1 MKKQRQRI
9 DVSLTEKRLRA
20 DVIRAYMADNDIA
33 RAVCFSCGNASAALK
48 NAGVPVLD
56 ISPRGDMESRR
67 WFTQAEISRL
77 FPLLFDATS
86 GHLPVFLMQRIANRL
101 RTELSFSQD
110 IEYEIPCGSGETVV
124 CLKMA
129 FPQVNFTPVY
139 DNSDPATEYS
149 PNAPLNGLV
158 RAMFPTVTINNYHDE

>member
-1 MKKQRQRI
+1 MKKPRQKI

-20 DVIRAYMADNDIA
+20 DVIKAYMADNDIA

-48 NAGVPVLD
+48 KAGVAVLD
-56 ISPRGDMESRR
+56 ISPCGDMVSRR

-86 GHLPVFLMQRIANRL
+86 GHLPVFLMQRIADRL
-101 RTELSFSQD
+101 RAELTFTPD
-110 IEYEIPCGSGETVV
+110 TEYEIPSGSGETIV

-129 FPQVNFTPVY
+129 FPQVDFTPVY
-139 DNSDPATEYS
+139 DNNIPATEYS

-158 RAMFPTVTINNYHDE
+158 RAMFPSVKTINHDE